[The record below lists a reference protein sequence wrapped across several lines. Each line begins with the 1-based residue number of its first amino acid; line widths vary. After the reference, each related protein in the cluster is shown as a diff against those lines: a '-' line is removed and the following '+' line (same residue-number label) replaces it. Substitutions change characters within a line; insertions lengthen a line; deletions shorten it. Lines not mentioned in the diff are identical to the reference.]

1 MKETKEKYPE
11 KATDLSQLSDW
22 RLFYSIWCTVVH
34 LHKLFIQVT
43 PTFNTHLFVYKTIF
57 LLFNIFICY
66 KIVLKFFVL
75 SVYLHGTVTI
85 LPTAREITHKKNQCI
100 ILESNRECAN
110 GLFHRIVLS
119 HGTVTILSSVTDCK
133 GNNSYNAIKL
143 FWITF
148 TLFFRECNKR
158 KDVLSVVNDFYAGI
172 YLQMYQIWKSQGKTI
187 SDSGY
192 VIKRKDHL

>member
-43 PTFNTHLFVYKTIF
+43 PTFNTHLFLYKTIF

-66 KIVLKFFVL
+66 KIILKFFVL

-85 LPTAREITHKKNQCI
+85 LPTAREITHKKKQCI

-110 GLFHRIVLS
+110 GLFNKISILFYILLQQDAGVFVNWVTLEVKFSKVHVSYYVDISSETSGSFLNRLKVFPLLIFCLIVL
-119 HGTVTILSSVTDCK
+119 
-133 GNNSYNAIKL
+133 Y
-143 FWITF
+143 
-148 TLFFRECNKR
+148 TLKYGHIC
-158 KDVLSVVNDFYAGI
+158 
-172 YLQMYQIWKSQGKTI
+172 
-187 SDSGY
+187 
-192 VIKRKDHL
+192 